1 MTQTRDQKRAAHAY
15 KCVSEVE
22 PSLRKDYNARV
33 NGLGAQVIRSGLAA
47 TVAFL
52 ERDRDSAAVKLL
64 FKHLLDANIPGVKR
78 DPRTPAQDETRV
90 VPDSVRALELED
102 YMLATQEF
110 LAVAL
115 WFRRAVQA
123 EPPYGVRTTAQEQ
136 TPAAQAGGPRHP
148 RRP

>member
-102 YMLATQEF
+102 L
-110 LAVAL
+110 
-115 WFRRAVQA
+115 
-123 EPPYGVRTTAQEQ
+123 
-136 TPAAQAGGPRHP
+136 RHP
-148 RRP
+148 LVSKRPGIVAFLPGAPDDGGSLS